1 MEAKYV
7 TATKWVSMKNI
18 KIERFSMKSA
28 VDGKNFTADDNFQKV
43 KNYYPN
49 PKGKISYLKN
59 PLTLALK
66 KEKK

>member
-1 MEAKYV
+1 
-7 TATKWVSMKNI
+7 
-18 KIERFSMKSA
+18 MKSA

-49 PKGKISYLKN
+49 PKVKISYLKT

-66 KEKK
+66 KKKK